1 MLAVGKVRLFVAKE
15 DVGAQTGWVVPEGGI
30 GSQARAVEVDT
41 AVEFEQDVFGRTIGA
56 RQDGDGAAFDHR
68 HGRAVSQIGWRGP
81 GGKASVVQPVRVE
94 IFVPVAAVLARDR
107 DLRNLLAVL
116 VERDGTC
123 PQVGLLGGAVAKNE
137 ITARRNDDGGQ
148 VAGGD
153 IEVAHERAVRTA
165 RVLVQPGI
173 TRKTGRNAARLT
185 GHRVVVHHH
194 DHGDL
199 AGGRAAAGRAVRV
212 AVVAALEGK
221 IIAVGPEA
229 LLQAAGEVI
238 VDFQDVRDTRVAELS
253 EIMRV
258 GVPRESAARFA
269 KGLGF
274 VVAVGINE
282 PHALAGHVESML
294 PFLLRG
300 KVAVVAVGVGHA
312 HALGE
317 PAGSGRIE
325 TLQAGTG
332 IAESAVE
339 FRAEVVVDQTHARVP
354 VAPVAGWLAEVLA
367 EKKGV
372 IARLLVFE
380 NGIAVVGVAETTGAV
395 ELPLRP
401 AEISGIAGVL
411 ACSRLLAEEEI
422 RHVLDRVETES
433 VGLGAI
439 DRPTRRANQVGADV
453 LHESPTV
460 GQNVCAGFEAD
471 LFIRRPGTQLGPRL
485 IEQDPEISRVAVLV
499 FVILSGTFEVADERK
514 LRVGRAFRWSEVCV
528 GCLVRDVDQVGQSQ
542 VLHLPGAA
550 PIAGIVPLA
559 VEAVFGHQEVK
570 ILRHHAGI

>member
-1 MLAVGKVRLFVAKE
+1 M
-15 DVGAQTGWVVPEGGI
+15 
-30 GSQARAVEVDT
+30 
-41 AVEFEQDVFGRTIGA
+41 
-56 RQDGDGAAFDHR
+56 
-68 HGRAVSQIGWRGP
+68 
-81 GGKASVVQPVRVE
+81 
-94 IFVPVAAVLARDR
+94 
-107 DLRNLLAVL
+107 
-116 VERDGTC
+116 C
-123 PQVGLLGGAVAKNE
+123 PQVGRLRGAVAKNE
-137 ITARRNDDGGQ
+137 ITARWNDDGGQ

-300 KVAVVAVGVGHA
+300 KVAVVAVSVGHA

-354 VAPVAGWLAEVLA
+354 VAPV
-367 EKKGV
+367 
-372 IARLLVFE
+372 
-380 NGIAVVGVAETTGAV
+380 
-395 ELPLRP
+395 
-401 AEISGIAGVL
+401 
-411 ACSRLLAEEEI
+411 
-422 RHVLDRVETES
+422 
-433 VGLGAI
+433 
-439 DRPTRRANQVGADV
+439 
-453 LHESPTV
+453 
-460 GQNVCAGFEAD
+460 
-471 LFIRRPGTQLGPRL
+471 
-485 IEQDPEISRVAVLV
+485 
-499 FVILSGTFEVADERK
+499 
-514 LRVGRAFRWSEVCV
+514 
-528 GCLVRDVDQVGQSQ
+528 
-542 VLHLPGAA
+542 
-550 PIAGIVPLA
+550 
-559 VEAVFGHQEVK
+559 
-570 ILRHHAGI
+570 

>member
-153 IEVAHERAVRTA
+153 VEVAHERAVRTA

-199 AGGRAAAGRAVRV
+199 AGGRTAAGRAVRV

-221 IIAVGPEA
+221 IIAVGPKP
-229 LLQAAGEVI
+229 LLQAAGQVI
-238 VDFQDVRDTRVAELS
+238 VDLQDVRNARITKLS

-258 GVPRESAARFA
+258 GVTREGTARLPER
-269 KGLGF
+269 LGF
-274 VVAVGINE
+274 VVAVGINK
-282 PHALAGHVESML
+282 PHPLASHVVGVL
-294 PFLLRG
+294 PLHLG
-300 KVAVVAVGVGHA
+300 GEIAVVAVGMGHA

-317 PAGSGRIE
+317 TACSGRIKA
-325 TLQAGTG
+325 LQTGTR

-339 FRAEVVVDQTHARVP
+339 FRAKIVVDQTHAGVP
-354 VAPVAGWLAEVLA
+354 VAAVAGRLAQVLT
-367 EKKGV
+367 EDHGV
-372 IARLLVFE
+372 VTRHLVFE
-380 NGIAVVGVAETTGAV
+380 NGVAMVGVAEAAGQV
-395 ELPLRP
+395 ELPLHP
-401 AEISGIAGVL
+401 AEIAGIAGIL
-411 ACSRLLAEEEI
+411 AGSGLLAEKGI
-422 RHVLDRVETES
+422 RHVLDRIK
-433 VGLGAI
+433 A
-439 DRPTRRANQVGADV
+439 
-453 LHESPTV
+453 
-460 GQNVCAGFEAD
+460 
-471 LFIRRPGTQLGPRL
+471 
-485 IEQDPEISRVAVLV
+485 
-499 FVILSGTFEVADERK
+499 
-514 LRVGRAFRWSEVCV
+514 
-528 GCLVRDVDQVGQSQ
+528 
-542 VLHLPGAA
+542 
-550 PIAGIVPLA
+550 
-559 VEAVFGHQEVK
+559 
-570 ILRHHAGI
+570 